1 MDEDGKGEH
10 AVQARR
16 VVCEE
21 DVEVM
26 SNEEMIEDDDWNED
40 KHVDDEEGQEEYE
53 NISVVRRARQQL
65 V

>member
-1 MDEDGKGEH
+1 MDEDGKGVH

>member
-1 MDEDGKGEH
+1 MDEDGKGVH

-40 KHVDDEEGQEEYE
+40 KHVDDEEGQEECE
-53 NISVVRRARQQL
+53 NIRDDDVRRW
-65 V
+65 